1 MKAVL
6 LAIGLAQ
13 GVAVG
18 AAAMLVFSTLGVA
31 SQLSAITG
39 TRGSIRLY
47 GGAICLGMVALTTLY
62 TAGLRG
68 VKALLPL
75 LLPIGLCAG
84 IYTGMLL
91 SSLAEIIDIFP
102 ALSGKLRLKGCVRLL
117 VWALALGKTAGV
129 LFYYL
134 SPAITAHGL

>member
-75 LLPIGLCAG
+75 LLPVGLCAG

-102 ALSGKLRLKGCVRLL
+102 AVSGKLRLKGCVRLL

>member
-18 AAAMLVFSTLGVA
+18 AAAMLVFSTLGLA

-47 GGAICLGMVALTTLY
+47 GGAICLGMAALTTLY

-102 ALSGKLRLKGCVRLL
+102 AVSGKLRLKGCVRLL

-134 SPAITAHGL
+134 SPAITAYGL

>member
-75 LLPIGLCAG
+75 LLPVGLCAG

-102 ALSGKLRLKGCVRLL
+102 AVSGKLRLKGCVRLL

-134 SPAITAHGL
+134 SPAITAYGL

>member
-102 ALSGKLRLKGCVRLL
+102 AVLGKLRLKGCVRLL
-117 VWALALGKTAGV
+117 VWALALGKTVGV

-134 SPAITAHGL
+134 SPAITAYGL

>member
-1 MKAVL
+1 M
-6 LAIGLAQ
+6 AIGLAQ

-102 ALSGKLRLKGCVRLL
+102 AVSGKLRLKGCVRLL

-134 SPAITAHGL
+134 SPAITAYGL

>member
-62 TAGLRG
+62 TAGFRG

-102 ALSGKLRLKGCVRLL
+102 AVSGKLRLKGCVRLL

-134 SPAITAHGL
+134 SPAITAYGL

>member
-102 ALSGKLRLKGCVRLL
+102 AVSGKLRLKGCVRLL

-134 SPAITAHGL
+134 SPAITAYGL

>member
-47 GGAICLGMVALTTLY
+47 GGAICLGMVALTTPY

-102 ALSGKLRLKGCVRLL
+102 AVSGKLRLKGCVRLL
-117 VWALALGKTAGV
+117 VWALALGKTVGV

-134 SPAITAHGL
+134 SPAITAYGL

>member
-84 IYTGMLL
+84 IYTGMVL

-102 ALSGKLRLKGCVRLL
+102 AVSGKLRLKGCVRLL

-134 SPAITAHGL
+134 SPAITAYGL

>member
-102 ALSGKLRLKGCVRLL
+102 AVSGKLRLKGCVRLL
-117 VWALALGKTAGV
+117 VWALAFGKTAGV

-134 SPAITAHGL
+134 SPAITAYGL

>member
-1 MKAVL
+1 M
-6 LAIGLAQ
+6 AIGLAQ

-47 GGAICLGMVALTTLY
+47 GGAICLGMVSLTTLY

-68 VKALLPL
+68 VRALLPL

-102 ALSGKLRLKGCVRLL
+102 AVSGKLRLKGCVRLL

-134 SPAITAHGL
+134 SPAITAYGL

>member
-47 GGAICLGMVALTTLY
+47 GGAICLGMAALTTLY

-102 ALSGKLRLKGCVRLL
+102 AVSGKLRLKGCVRLL

-134 SPAITAHGL
+134 SPAITAYGL